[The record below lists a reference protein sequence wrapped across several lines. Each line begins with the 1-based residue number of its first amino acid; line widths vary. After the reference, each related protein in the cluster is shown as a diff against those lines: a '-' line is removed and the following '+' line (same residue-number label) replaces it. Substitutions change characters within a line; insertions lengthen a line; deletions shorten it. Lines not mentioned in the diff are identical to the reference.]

1 LARHVVKNA
10 SSLHGYLAKVV
21 MEANKVE
28 QKHMAP
34 KLFYVFR
41 PQDSIDSLVS
51 NQKKHLYSKAIDAN
65 SIGMLVRQIWKEE
78 WDREVYLEAAYFTT
92 FDLKFKSPRPQ
103 DKVIH
108 FRCFDVVDVPS

>member
-65 SIGMLVRQIWKEE
+65 SIGMTN
-78 WDREVYLEAAYFTT
+78 LEGGMGQRSLSRGCLLHNF
-92 FDLKFKSPRPQ
+92 
-103 DKVIH
+103 
-108 FRCFDVVDVPS
+108 